1 LVSLRAATILPD
13 ARGASFQ
20 LATTAFEQAFTAQR
34 PECPLESGHALAHD
48 SVAAWKAAPRAIHS
62 GSTRASERGSQMSL
76 EKKYAN
82 YLQVGHNALEIV
94 LEFGQLHKDNPEPL
108 IHSAIITSPAYA
120 KHFLQ
125 VLAESITQ
133 YEHDFGEIAEP

>member
-1 LVSLRAATILPD
+1 MP
-13 ARGASFQ
+13 
-20 LATTAFEQAFTAQR
+20 
-34 PECPLESGHALAHD
+34 
-48 SVAAWKAAPRAIHS
+48 
-62 GSTRASERGSQMSL
+62 L

-94 LEFGQLHKDNPEPL
+94 LEFGQLHKDNPDPL

-125 VLAESITQ
+125 VLAESIAQ
-133 YEHDFGEIAEP
+133 YEHDFGEIVEP